1 MSWLQIG
8 CPRCPTMMNVPV
20 TMSGQMVVCAGCGLA
35 YQVPPV
41 QPFTQPFVQPPVS
54 QGDMLPPGPQYVPA
68 PVYTVPPSPAPGVTA
83 PASPAAALPPLEV
96 LAPPKP
102 SVTPKADREQR
113 AVESPT
119 SALPPAVTKAWQ
131 EAVRNSPK
139 SLGPS
144 QREAHEHANLGEAA
158 LKDERVFP
166 SSTAAPAA
174 AIPPAHQV
182 AAAARD
188 DFSAVEARLQQAR
201 QKTRVTVFVAV
212 FGIVVMMLFAWFVV
226 NLSRPQ

>member
-1 MSWLQIG
+1 
-8 CPRCPTMMNVPV
+8 MMNVPV

-41 QPFTQPFVQPPVS
+41 QPFTQPFVQPPVPQS
-54 QGDMLPPGPQYVPA
+54 AVPPPGPPYVPA
-68 PVYTVPPSPAPGVTA
+68 PVYPNPPPPAPGAPV

-96 LAPPKP
+96 LAPPRP
-102 SVTPKADREQR
+102 SAAPKADGEQHP
-113 AVESPT
+113 VESPT
-119 SALPPAVTKAWQ
+119 AALPPAVTKAWQ

-139 SLGPS
+139 SHGPPL
-144 QREAHEHANLGEAA
+144 RETHEHANLGEAA
-158 LKDERVFP
+158 AKDDRVFP
-166 SSTAAPAA
+166 SSATTPAK

-182 AAAARD
+182 AGAARD
-188 DFSAVEARLQQAR
+188 EFSAVEARLQQAR
-201 QKTRVTVFVAV
+201 QKTRVTIFVAV